1 MHPTIAE
8 LCRKYHNESVH
19 TEHVTA
25 LALSLF
31 DKTRARLKIP
41 GADRRLLEAAARLHD
56 VGYSVNPL
64 HHVEASAQ
72 IVLQE
77 GVKGYREKQPTLIAA
92 IMLLH
97 GGKLVEAVRHPL
109 LEELTDS
116 QRDRVLRLGAFL
128 RLADGLDYGHIQ
140 NATITDV
147 QVGRKNVEAR
157 VASPLFSHNLVR
169 ADRKADLWRRAFPL
183 EIRLVPDESGA
194 RPLVSADLPPA
205 EAARRLLSLQYKTIL
220 ANIDGTLDGSDV
232 EPLHRIRVATRRM
245 LQVFRKHLPRESAE
259 FIDEALREL
268 GRELGPAR
276 DLDVWI
282 DFLRTDAARQP
293 LTASRLWQP
302 FLHHQLRCRYLQ
314 DATVR
319 RSLRG
324 AHFGALRH
332 HAARLL
338 RAEVPLL
345 LETAPANEVL
355 ESLARRKFTKA
366 ARRVRKQAHLRHSN
380 ASAKLHRLRGMLRQ
394 ARYVG
399 EFFAPLLDPGDRKLT
414 QRLHEVEQDLAR
426 IHDIDIALEEFLPE
440 GPTSPRALVQQL
452 LKRRQRALD
461 DIARAWKRLGSF
473 YIAAHN

>member
-31 DKTRARLKIP
+31 DKTRAHLKIP
-41 GADRRLLEAAARLHD
+41 AADRVLLEAAARLHD

-64 HHVEASAQ
+64 HHVEVSAQ

-77 GVKGYREKQPTLIAA
+77 GVKGYRENQLTLIAA

-97 GGKLVEAVRHPL
+97 GGKLAEAVRHPL

-116 QRDRVLRLGAFL
+116 ERDRVLRLGAFL
-128 RLADGLDYGHIQ
+128 RLADGIDYGHIQ

-147 QVGRKNVEAR
+147 QVGAKSVEIH

-169 ADRKADLWRRAFPL
+169 ADRKADLWRKVFPL
-183 EIRLVPDESGA
+183 EMRLVADKTPA
-194 RPLVSADLPPA
+194 RDFLSADLPPA

-220 ANIDGTLDGSDV
+220 ANIDGTLDGSDI

-245 LQVFRKHLPRESAE
+245 RALLQVFRKHLPRESAK
-259 FIDEALREL
+259 FIDEALRGL
-268 GRELGPAR
+268 GLELGPAR

-293 LTASRLWQP
+293 LAASRLWQP

-338 RAEVPLL
+338 RAELPLL
-345 LETAPANEVL
+345 LETAPASGVL
-355 ESLARRKFTKA
+355 ESLARKKFAKA
-366 ARRVRKQAHLRHSN
+366 VRRVRKQDHWWHSTD
-380 ASAKLHRLRGMLRQ
+380 SAKLHRLRGTLRQ

-399 EFFAPLLDPGDRKLT
+399 EFFAPVLDPGERKLT
-414 QRLHEVEQDLAR
+414 ERLHEAEQVLAR
-426 IHDIDIALEEFLPE
+426 VHDIDIALEQFLPE
-440 GPTSPRALVQQL
+440 GAPAPRALVQQL
-452 LKRRQRALD
+452 RKRRQQALG
-461 DIARAWKRLGSF
+461 DIAGVWKRLGTF
-473 YIAAHN
+473 

>member
-19 TEHVTA
+19 TEYVTA
-25 LALSLF
+25 LALNLF
-31 DKTRARLKIP
+31 DKTRVRLNIP
-41 GADRRLLEAAARLHD
+41 AANRVLLEAAARLHD

-64 HHVEASAQ
+64 HHVEVSAQ
-72 IVLQE
+72 IILQE
-77 GVKGYREKQPTLIAA
+77 GIKGYREMQLPLIAG

-97 GGKLVEAVRHPL
+97 GGKLAEILRHPL
-109 LEELTDS
+109 FDELTDA
-116 QRDRVLRLGAFL
+116 QRDRVLRLSAFL

-140 NATITDV
+140 NAAITSV
-147 QVGRKNVEAR
+147 EFNAKNVEAR
-157 VASPLFSHNLVR
+157 VASGLFPHNLTR
-169 ADRKADLWRRAFPL
+169 ADRKADLWRKVFPL
-183 EIRLVPDESGA
+183 EIRLVPD
-194 RPLVSADLPPA
+194 RTITRQLVYPDLPPA

-220 ANIDGTLDGSDV
+220 ANIDGTLDGSDI

-245 LQVFRKHLPRESAE
+245 HTLLRLFRKHLPRESTE
-259 FIDEALREL
+259 FIDGALREL

-338 RAEVPLL
+338 RAELPLL
-345 LETAPANEVL
+345 LETAPANGVL
-355 ESLARRKFTKA
+355 ESLARKKFTKA
-366 ARRVRKQAHLRHSN
+366 LRRVRKQDNLWHSTD
-380 ASAKLHRLRGMLRQ
+380 SAKLHRLRGMLRQ

-399 EFFAPLLDPGDRKLT
+399 EFFAPFLDPGEQRLT
-414 QRLHEVEQDLAR
+414 KRLHEAEQVLAR

-440 GPTSPRALVQQL
+440 GPDAPRVLVKQL
-452 LKRRQRALD
+452 QKQRRQALQELE
-461 DIARAWKRLGSF
+461 RSWKRLGLS
-473 YIAAHN
+473 